1 MDTNPNNP
9 GPTRPMPKRS
19 CMITLMFG
27 IDNDAEALAI
37 KKVIDEAVKDIKEKR
52 YTFQLNE
59 N

>member
-1 MDTNPNNP
+1 METPP
-9 GPTRPMPKRS
+9 VKPMPKRS

-27 IDNDAEALAI
+27 IESDAEALAI
-37 KKVIDEAVKDIKEKR
+37 KAVIDKAIADIKDKR